1 MSWSQQD
8 LSFKKLSNKRVT
20 TSTGKGLPEEK
31 GASALELY
39 LPDIK
44 TELIPGT
51 GNTATGL
58 NGVLYYYGPSASF
71 GQTLVVDTSVPGNLT
86 WFASSGYGNTTT
98 ANDGSAGSE
107 ALRLS
112 DWVSDKY
119 DAFGTVSG
127 AGYEIKLFDNAGN
140 LITKSDASNWLF
152 DYQTGILLFNNATL
166 SNGNPVSTSGP
177 YKIVGWRYVGQKG
190 TIPAYFGGSGYT
202 TYTKG
207 DILVGAGGT
216 FIKLNVGSDNY
227 VLSADSSTSSG
238 LKWVVNSGSGS
249 GSGISFLN
257 NLTAGV
263 QYFAV
268 GTSGSLFNIS
278 SIGSTHTF
286 NIPIAGSGATGL
298 VSTDSQTFAGQKTF
312 TSAIIGD
319 LTGTATTAGLATTAN
334 YSNQSGYAIT
344 SGSATTATYAHQSGY
359 AITSGLASTATY
371 AHQSGYAI
379 TSGSSSTATT
389 ASYAHQSGYA
399 TTSGSSNT
407 SGYATTSGLA
417 TTSQNV
423 NIVSANTGTFYPL
436 FTSNSST
443 SSGAAV
449 SIDGSDISYN
459 FATNTLTAGTF
470 SGNVSATAVT
480 ATNIYG
486 TLVGNLTGSATT
498 SQNVN
503 IVSTTTGTF
512 FPLFSNTSSTAF
524 GIGISVDN
532 AISYDAATDTLTTG
546 KFSGLASGIAAT
558 FTNFYGSLTGLA
570 TTATIAQGVL
580 SSITAQAIDLNI
592 GLISGTALSYNSNLY
607 YNPASGR
614 LAAVSYTGSWAGSTI
629 TGLYGGTGY
638 TAYTKGD
645 ILVGAGG
652 TFIKLGVGSDNTV
665 LTASSSSA
673 TGLTWSPTANTGITT
688 LNTLTAATQFFS
700 TGTSGSAFNISSS
713 GSTHTFN
720 IPIAGTG
727 ATGLVSTLAQT
738 FAGAKTFTGNV
749 VITSSTASTYMA
761 SGALTVNGGVGIS
774 GQLSVNQVAMGYTGI
789 ATNPVMSFIGSTNAA
804 PITMTVLSDGS
815 LLYEGSSGKLFGIN
829 NNLSSGWIFNVG
841 DISGLPII
849 RANANGTIAMAEFAA
864 NVGIGLSNP
873 SYKLHVAGD
882 TNLSSTYVYRINGT
896 SVLSSTQVLG
906 LTVNSGNI
914 TSGTWSGTAISVPS
928 GGTGLTTYTVGDI
941 LYASGSATIGR
952 LTAGTA
958 GSILISAGAGATPYY
973 SNPALLVSGNATTA
987 SNINIV
993 ATTTGTLYPLFS
1005 NIPTTASGVGVS
1017 VDSAISY
1024 NASTDT
1030 LTAGKFSG
1038 LASGTAATFTNIY
1051 GTLSGF
1057 ATTATNVN
1065 SVSTT
1070 ATNATHYLMFSPVN
1084 GGSGV
1089 ALSSGV
1095 GVTFNPSSGQLG
1107 LGTGSAL
1114 INGLLLGTSSNTITT
1129 ASGNL
1134 TLNASGGTVLVAG
1147 NLNVQGT
1154 ATYIDSTTQ
1163 TITDPV
1169 IVLGSGAGGTHTNVT
1184 DTQDRG
1190 IEFRRFSGSAITGFF
1205 GLSNASGRFTF
1216 IPNANVTANNTYT
1229 GSIGVIEAN
1238 ITGSAI
1244 TATNFYG
1251 TFVGNAASATT
1262 AGLATTAQNL
1272 NITTTATGTLYPL
1285 FTSASTTAS
1294 GVAVSVDGTD
1304 ISYDAATNTLT
1315 AGKFSGL
1322 ASGTAAT
1329 FTNFYGTLTGN
1340 VTGTSTTSQN
1350 VNIVSATTGTFY
1362 PLFSNI
1368 SSTASGVAISVDSG
1382 LSWNSATDTL
1392 TSGTFSG
1399 NLSATAATATNF
1411 YGTFVGS
1418 ATTSTSL
1425 SVVLAATNASH
1436 QVLFTPASGT
1446 ASGVAV
1452 STENSFV
1459 YNPSTDILSVSGLAV
1474 TSTTASTN
1482 SSTGA
1487 LVVTGGVGIGQ
1498 SVNISGR
1505 VGIGTNLLN
1514 AALNIQVPSTTTSG
1528 VILRGNGSQ
1537 TSDAIT
1543 YFSASGATQF
1553 AADAN
1558 GRVRLTGMDGIWSN
1572 KVQQN
1577 IFDVSDGRIN
1587 FNLTTWQYS
1596 SIYWVT
1602 AGSTIG
1608 QASNQLQIS
1617 NNGTTS
1623 ITGVGVLANGW
1634 STSGGNR
1641 AFGIVSPSGSERTYF
1656 NGYGNLVI
1664 NPNNPNPLH
1673 DAWNQM
1679 HLLSMDISGTANTY
1693 IGNIILGKVEGTERF
1708 SVGPFGNTRITVGS
1722 ATTATGLIVKAVAS
1736 QSGNI
1741 IETQAST
1748 GLTNFYVSP
1757 TGGGSFSDNLEIRS
1771 AKEVRFNNSGNT
1783 FYTGFKAG
1791 ANASNTTYTLPIA
1804 FPGSGTSVLQS
1815 DNSGILSWVGV
1826 VGSASTAQNI
1836 NIVAANT
1843 NSAHQLVFTPT
1854 SGSGSGVAVSSRT
1867 TLNFNPSTDILSVS
1881 GLAVTASTTST
1892 SSSTGALIVNGGV
1905 GIGGSLFTSTSFADS
1920 ISGVVLNNGVITSG
1934 SWSGSTITAFYGG
1947 TGYNSYTKGD
1957 ILVGAGSTFIKLNV
1971 GTDNYVLTANSSS
1984 ATGLTWSP
1992 TSATGITSLNSLTAT
2007 QQYFSTGTSGSGFNI
2022 SSTGSTHTFN
2032 IPNAGSGVTGLITGI
2047 AQTIAGQK
2055 TFTSAIIG
2063 DLTGTATTAGFA
2075 TTANYAYQ
2083 SGYGLTSGFAT
2094 TTANLNISNASTGI
2108 FYPVLSNTASS
2119 TSGIGASVNSFFS
2132 FNAATGA
2139 FGATSV
2145 NILAGQSYSI
2155 GGNSVLSATSLGI
2168 GVTNSSLTALGTIT
2182 TGTWA
2187 GSTITGL
2194 YGGTGYNSYNSG
2206 DILVGA
2212 GSTFIKVGL
2221 GFTNYILSA
2230 NSSLYPAGVGWTWVS
2245 AVGVGTNPPVNE
2257 HDSDLWW
2264 NSNDGSL
2271 NFYYNDGDTSQWV
2284 EIAGGS
2290 GIDLSQP
2297 VYITSGAA
2305 STNTITGALIV
2316 DGGVGVGGTVYA
2328 SSFSINGVYDQIS
2341 STLTT
2346 SNTNTNQVALSI
2358 DASSF
2363 RTAKMFVQVTSGS
2376 NYHSQEI
2383 LMVHDD
2389 SQVYMTE
2396 YAMVNTGAIGSTF
2409 DGDISGGNMRFLV
2422 TPTNAVTTYK
2432 IACSVMRI

>member
-31 GASALELY
+31 GASTLELY
-39 LPDIK
+39 LPDII

-107 ALRLS
+107 SLRLFN
-112 DWVSDKY
+112 WVSDKY

-127 AGYEIKLFDNAGN
+127 AGYEIKLYDNAGN

-152 DYQTGILLFNNATL
+152 DYQTGILMFNGATL

-216 FIKLNVGSDNY
+216 FIKFNVGSDNY
-227 VLSADSSTSSG
+227 ILSADSSTDTG
-238 LKWVVNSGSGS
+238 LKWVVNTGGG
-249 GSGISFLN
+249 GSGISYLN

-298 VSTDSQTFAGQKTF
+298 VSTDAQTFAGQKTF

-319 LTGTATTAGLATTAN
+319 LTGTATTAGFATTAN

-344 SGSATTATYAHQSGY
+344 SGLATTATYAHQSGYGITAGLATTATYAHQSGY
-359 AITSGLASTATY
+359 ASTAGIANSSYSSFINSSNSNLSHPLIFAPITGSSSGAGLSLNTVLNYNPSSNILFTSGLAITATTASSSTSTGALTVAGGVGISGRLSFNQASFGTTGISSNPTIAMIGTTGDPIFLSVLEDNTISFEGSQGQLFSITPNLSTGYIYSVNDITGIPLIRANANANVTANEYAGNFGIGATNPGYKLHVIGSVGFTSVIASTSTSTGTLVVSGGVGIGGSLNVNSASSISNVIINNGIIYGNLTGTATTAGFATTAGLATTATY

-389 ASYAHQSGYA
+389 ATYAHQSGYA
-399 TTSGSSNT
+399 TT
-407 SGYATTSGLA
+407 A
-417 TTSQNV
+417 
-423 NIVSANTGTFYPL
+423 
-436 FTSNSST
+436 
-443 SSGAAV
+443 
-449 SIDGSDISYN
+449 
-459 FATNTLTAGTF
+459 
-470 SGNVSATAVT
+470 
-480 ATNIYG
+480 
-486 TLVGNLTGSATT
+486 
-498 SQNVN
+498 
-503 IVSTTTGTF
+503 
-512 FPLFSNTSSTAF
+512 
-524 GIGISVDN
+524 
-532 AISYDAATDTLTTG
+532 
-546 KFSGLASGIAAT
+546 
-558 FTNFYGSLTGLA
+558 GLA
-570 TTATIAQGVL
+570 TTATTAQGVL
-580 SSITAQAIDLNI
+580 SSITGQAVDLSI

-688 LNTLTAATQFFS
+688 LNTLTATSQFFS
-700 TGTSGSAFNISSS
+700 TGTSGSSFNISSS

-720 IPIAGTG
+720 IPIAGIG

-738 FAGAKTFTGNV
+738 FAGAKTFTGDV

-761 SGALTVNGGVGIS
+761 NGALTVNGGVGIS

-789 ATNPVMSFIGSTNAA
+789 ATNPVMAFIGSTNSA

-849 RANANGTIAMAEFAA
+849 RANADGTIAMAEFAA

-896 SVLSSTQVLG
+896 SVLSATQVLG
-906 LTVNSGNI
+906 LTVSSGNI
-914 TSGTWSGTAISVPS
+914 TSGAWSGTAISVPY

-941 LYASGSATIGR
+941 LYASGTSTIGR
-952 LTAGTA
+952 LSAGTA
-958 GSILISAGAGATPYY
+958 GSVLVSAGAGATPYY
-973 SNPALLVSGNATTA
+973 SSTALLVSGNATTA
-987 SNINIV
+987 ANIDIV
-993 ATTTGTLYPLFS
+993 STNTGTLYPLFS
-1005 NIPTTASGVGVS
+1005 NTSSTASGVGVS

-1038 LASGTAATFTNIY
+1038 LASGTAATFTNFY

-1065 SVSTT
+1065 SVS
-1070 ATNATHYLMFSPVN
+1070 AAGSNATHFLMFSPVN

-1095 GVTFNPSSGQLG
+1095 GITFNPSSGQLG

-1114 INGLLLGTSSNTITT
+1114 INGLLLGTSANTITT

-1134 TLNASGGTVLVAG
+1134 TLNASGGTVLVGG

-1216 IPNANVTANNTYT
+1216 IPNANVTANNTYV

-1238 ITGSAI
+1238 ITGTAI

-1251 TFVGNAASATT
+1251 TFVGNSASATT

-1285 FTSASTTAS
+1285 FTSVSTTAS

-1329 FTNFYGTLTGN
+1329 FTNFYGTLNGTATTTQNLNVVSSTTGTFYPLFTNVSSSASGVAVSVDSGISWDSATDTLTAGKFSGLASGSAATFTNFYGTLTGN

-1362 PLFSNI
+1362 PLFSNV

-1382 LSWNSATDTL
+1382 LSWNAATDTL

-1411 YGTFVGS
+1411 FGTFVGS
-1418 ATTSTSL
+1418 ATTATNIN
-1425 SVVLAATNASH
+1425 VVLAATNASH
-1436 QVLFTPASGT
+1436 RVLFTPTSGS

-1474 TSTTASTN
+1474 TATTSSTN

-1487 LVVTGGVGIGQ
+1487 LTVTGGVGIG
-1498 SVNISGR
+1498 
-1505 VGIGTNLLN
+1505 GT
-1514 AALNIQVPSTTTSG
+1514 V
-1528 VILRGNGSQ
+1528 
-1537 TSDAIT
+1537 
-1543 YFSASGATQF
+1543 Y
-1553 AADAN
+1553 
-1558 GRVRLTGMDGIWSN
+1558 
-1572 KVQQN
+1572 
-1577 IFDVSDGRIN
+1577 
-1587 FNLTTWQYS
+1587 
-1596 SIYWVT
+1596 
-1602 AGSTIG
+1602 
-1608 QASNQLQIS
+1608 
-1617 NNGTTS
+1617 
-1623 ITGVGVLANGW
+1623 
-1634 STSGGNR
+1634 
-1641 AFGIVSPSGSERTYF
+1641 
-1656 NGYGNLVI
+1656 
-1664 NPNNPNPLH
+1664 
-1673 DAWNQM
+1673 
-1679 HLLSMDISGTANTY
+1679 
-1693 IGNIILGKVEGTERF
+1693 
-1708 SVGPFGNTRITVGS
+1708 
-1722 ATTATGLIVKAVAS
+1722 TAT
-1736 QSGNI
+1736 
-1741 IETQAST
+1741 
-1748 GLTNFYVSP
+1748 
-1757 TGGGSFSDNLEIRS
+1757 D
-1771 AKEVRFNNSGNT
+1771 
-1783 FYTGFKAG
+1783 
-1791 ANASNTTYTLPIA
+1791 
-1804 FPGSGTSVLQS
+1804 
-1815 DNSGILSWVGV
+1815 
-1826 VGSASTAQNI
+1826 
-1836 NIVAANT
+1836 
-1843 NSAHQLVFTPT
+1843 
-1854 SGSGSGVAVSSRT
+1854 
-1867 TLNFNPSTDILSVS
+1867 
-1881 GLAVTASTTST
+1881 
-1892 SSSTGALIVNGGV
+1892 
-1905 GIGGSLFTSTSFADS
+1905 
-1920 ISGVVLNNGVITSG
+1920 
-1934 SWSGSTITAFYGG
+1934 
-1947 TGYNSYTKGD
+1947 
-1957 ILVGAGSTFIKLNV
+1957 LNV
-1971 GTDNYVLTANSSS
+1971 GTSTTGRLYFSQATLGSAGTTVIPSMAFIGTTNSPITLSVLAD
-1984 ATGLTWSP
+1984 
-1992 TSATGITSLNSLTAT
+1992 NSLSFDGSSG
-2007 QQYFSTGTSGSGFNI
+2007 QLFSINNNLSTGWIFAVNDISGLPLIRANADGTVAMGEFAGNI
-2022 SSTGSTHTFN
+2022 GIGISNPSYKLHVVGDTNLSTGYVYRIN
-2032 IPNAGSGVTGLITGI
+2032 
-2047 AQTIAGQK
+2047 
-2055 TFTSAIIG
+2055 
-2063 DLTGTATTAGFA
+2063 GT
-2075 TTANYAYQ
+2075 
-2083 SGYGLTSGFAT
+2083 
-2094 TTANLNISNASTGI
+2094 
-2108 FYPVLSNTASS
+2108 
-2119 TSGIGASVNSFFS
+2119 
-2132 FNAATGA
+2132 
-2139 FGATSV
+2139 
-2145 NILAGQSYSI
+2145 
-2155 GGNSVLSATSLGI
+2155 SVLSATSLGT
-2168 GVTNSSLTALGTIT
+2168 GVTNSSLTAVGTIT

-2194 YGGTGYNSYNSG
+2194 YGGTGYTNYTSGDILVGAGGTFIKLNAGSTNYVLTSNGSGTIPSWQAVPSSAASSVAVSPTTTNSSFSITAVNSANGSGLGLSTIASFVVNPFTGIVSMSGLAVTAATVSTSSSTGALVVSGGVGIGQTLFTSSSYASSISGVVLNNGVITTGTWSATAITALYGGTGYNSYTKGDILVGVGSTFIKLPVGTDAYILSASSASDTGLTWIANTGGGGAGTVYNGSLNAIPFYPAAGSAVTGSVNFTNTGTSINIGYSTAATNTATGALTVVGGVGIGQTLFTSSSYASSISGVVLNNGIITSGTWAGSTITGFYGGTGYNSYNNG

-2212 GSTFIKVGL
+2212 GSTFIKVGS
-2221 GFTNYILSA
+2221 GSTNYVLSS
-2230 NSSLYPAGVGWTWVS
+2230 NPMYPAGVGWTWVS
-2245 AVGVGTNPPVNE
+2245 AVGVGTNPPYE
-2257 HDSDLWW
+2257 THDSDLWW
-2264 NSNDGSL
+2264 NANDGSL

-2290 GIDLSQP
+2290 GIDLSSD
-2297 VYITSGAA
+2297 VHITSTTG
-2305 STNTITGALIV
+2305 STNSSNGALIV
-2316 DGGVGVGGTVYA
+2316 DGGVGIAGTVNA
-2328 SSFSINGVYDQIS
+2328 QSFVVNGTYDQIGT
-2341 STLTT
+2341 TLITSATT
-2346 SNTNTNQVALSI
+2346 ANQVALTLNTSVYRSAKI
-2358 DASSF
+2358 FVQASS
-2363 RTAKMFVQVTSGS
+2363 GS
-2376 NYHSQEI
+2376 TYHSQEI
-2383 LMVHDD
+2383 MMLHDD
-2389 SQVYMTE
+2389 SNVYMTE
-2396 YAMVNTGAIGSTF
+2396 YAIVNSGAIGSTF

-2422 TPTNAVTTYK
+2422 TPTYEVTTYK
-2432 IACSVMRI
+2432 IACSAMRI